1 MQIYIYFGLILV
13 LLIILLYFLYK
24 NYFTKKIPEIFIKNY
39 NYILENLDEFSD
51 ELFYRELELFIKKVI
66 SIKFKKPEIYF
77 LKPNLITKVYNWK
90 IVTLLKEVDEYS
102 KNIDLKSNKKLKK
115 KLLKDLKNIL

>member
-1 MQIYIYFGLILV
+1 MKRE
-13 LLIILLYFLYK
+13 K
-24 NYFTKKIPEIFIKNY
+24 NLNG
-39 NYILENLDEFSD
+39 
-51 ELFYRELELFIKKVI
+51 LELFIKKVI

>member
-24 NYFTKKIPEIFIKNY
+24 IFWKFWNIYKSY

-77 LKPNLITKVYNWK
+77 LKPNLITKVYNWR
-90 IVTLLKEVDEYS
+90 IVVLLKEVDEYS
-102 KNIDLKSNKKLKK
+102 K
-115 KLLKDLKNIL
+115 ILI

>member
-1 MQIYIYFGLILV
+1 MTTFIIIFFLIFFIFTLIL
-13 LLIILLYFLYK
+13 LIYK
-24 NYFTKKIPEIFIKNY
+24 KYFTKKIPEIFIKNY
-39 NYILENLDEFSD
+39 NYILENIDNFTD

>member
-24 NYFTKKIPEIFIKNY
+24 KYFTKKIPEIFIKNY
-39 NYILENLDEFSD
+39 NYILENIDNFTD

>member
-39 NYILENLDEFSD
+39 NYILENIDNFTD

>member
-1 MQIYIYFGLILV
+1 MTTFIIIFFLIFFIFTLIL
-13 LLIILLYFLYK
+13 LIYK
-24 NYFTKKIPEIFIKNY
+24 KYFTKKIPEIFIKNY
-39 NYILENLDEFSD
+39 NYILENIDNFTD

-90 IVTLLKEVDEYS
+90 IVTLLNEVDEFS
-102 KNIDLKSNKKLKK
+102 KNVDLKSNKKLKN

>member
-1 MQIYIYFGLILV
+1 MQIYIYFGLILA
-13 LLIILLYFLYK
+13 LLIILWYFFYK
-24 NYFTKKIPEIFIKNY
+24 KYYEIKVPEIFLKNY
-39 NYILENLDEFSD
+39 NFLVENLYEFSD

-77 LKPNLITKVYNWK
+77 LKPNLITKIYNWK
-90 IVTLLKEVDEYS
+90 IVVLLKEVDEFS
-102 KNIDLKSNKKLKK
+102 KNADLITNKKLKK